1 MKCGVWFGL
10 NSNLT
15 INSVVYLV
23 RNLGWSRGSGAY
35 WRMTHI
41 KANENLYQQPYT
53 EHDCMACR
61 IVEIILQSR
70 F

>member
-23 RNLGWSRGSGAY
+23 RNLCWSRGIGAY
-35 WRMTHI
+35 WI
-41 KANENLYQQPYT
+41 GAYWIGAYQQPFT